1 MTTLKSLMSKCGTSV
16 GLLFLLII
24 FSLMRPD
31 AFFTFNNMII
41 IVKQGAI
48 LTMIALG
55 LTVVLTLQ
63 EFDLSI
69 GFLASFVGM
78 ITTGLM
84 SFNHIPTPVAIFI
97 GLAVGCTVGA
107 INGLIVTILQVPS
120 LVATL
125 GTGSA
130 LIGITFLYSNG
141 AQISSGIPTAF
152 KAIGKGYVY
161 GIPNLILIMT
171 AFAVFLWILMNRV
184 EAGRRMYAIGGNPSA
199 AWLSGINLR
208 KYRILGFCISG
219 FGAGLGGLCLAAML
233 GVGHPQ
239 AAGGFLLDAFTA
251 AFLGAVTLKEGEFH
265 VVGTVIGVLILS
277 VTLNGLTMLGAEFYT
292 QNIIKGVILIGAVA
306 LSRTGKKEN

>member
-1 MTTLKSLMSKCGTSV
+1 LAAKYGTTA
-16 GLLFLLII
+16 GLLLLLII
-24 FSLMRPD
+24 FSVMRPD
-31 AFFTFNNMII
+31 AFFTISNMLII
-41 IVKQGAI
+41 LKQGAI

-78 ITTGLM
+78 ITTGMM
-84 SFNHIPTPVAIFI
+84 SFNHFPVPVAVTI
-97 GLAVGCTVGA
+97 GLGAGCAAGA
-107 INGLIVTILQVPS
+107 INGLIVTLLKVPS

-130 LIGITFLYSNG
+130 LIGVTFLYSKG
-141 AQISSGIPTAF
+141 AQISSGIPSVYKT
-152 KAIGKGYVY
+152 IGKGYLG
-161 GIPNLILIMT
+161 GIPNLVLIMV
-171 AFAVFLWILMNRV
+171 AFAVLLWILMNRV
-184 EAGRRMYAIGGNPSA
+184 EAGRRMYAIGGNPNA
-199 AWLSGINLR
+199 AWMSGISLR

-239 AAGGFLLDAFTA
+239 AADGFLLDAFTA

-277 VTLNGLTMLGAEFYT
+277 VTFNGLTMLGVEFYA
-292 QNIIKGVILIGAVA
+292 QNVIKGLILIGAVA
-306 LSRTGKKEN
+306 LSRAGKKDL

>member
-1 MTTLKSLMSKCGTSV
+1 LAAKYGTTA
-16 GLLFLLII
+16 GLLLLLII
-24 FSLMRPD
+24 FSVMRPD
-31 AFFTFNNMII
+31 AFFTISNMLII
-41 IVKQGAI
+41 LKQGAI

-78 ITTGLM
+78 ITTGMM
-84 SFNHIPTPVAIFI
+84 SFKHFPVPVAVTL
-97 GLAVGCTVGA
+97 GLGAGCAAGA
-107 INGLIVTILQVPS
+107 INGLIVTLLKVPS

-130 LIGITFLYSNG
+130 LIGVTFLYSKG
-141 AQISSGIPTAF
+141 AQISSGIPSVYKT
-152 KAIGKGYVY
+152 IGKGYLG
-161 GIPNLILIMT
+161 GIPNLVLIMV
-171 AFAVFLWILMNRV
+171 AFAVLLWILMNRV
-184 EAGRRMYAIGGNPSA
+184 EAGRRMYAIGGNPNA
-199 AWLSGINLR
+199 AWMSGISLR

-239 AAGGFLLDAFTA
+239 AADGFLLDAFTA

-277 VTLNGLTMLGAEFYT
+277 VTFNGLTMLGVEFYA
-292 QNIIKGVILIGAVA
+292 QNVIKGLILIGAVA
-306 LSRTGKKEN
+306 LSRAGKKDL

>member
-1 MTTLKSLMSKCGTSV
+1 MRPLAAKYGTTA
-16 GLLFLLII
+16 GLVILLIL

-31 AFFTFNNMII
+31 AFFTISNMLII
-41 IVKQGAI
+41 LKQGAI

-78 ITTGLM
+78 ITTGMM
-84 SFNHIPTPVAIFI
+84 SFNHLPVPVALVI
-97 GLAVGCTVGA
+97 GLAAGCAAGA
-107 INGLIVTILQVPS
+107 INGLTVTLLKVPS

-130 LIGITFLYSNG
+130 LIGVTFLYSKG
-141 AQISSGIPTAF
+141 AQISSGIPSVY
-152 KAIGKGYVY
+152 KMIGKGYVG
-161 GIPNLILIMT
+161 GIPNLVLIMV
-171 AFAVFLWILMNRV
+171 AFAALLWILMNRI
-184 EAGRRMYAIGGNPSA
+184 EAGRRMYAIGGNPNA
-199 AWLSGINLR
+199 AWMSGISLR
-208 KYRILGFCISG
+208 RYRILGFCISG

-239 AAGGFLLDAFTA
+239 AADGFLLDAFTA

-265 VVGTVIGVLILS
+265 VVGTLIGVLILS
-277 VTLNGLTMLGAEFYT
+277 VTFNGLTMLGVEFYA
-292 QNIIKGVILIGAVA
+292 QNVIKGLILIGAVA
-306 LSRTGKKEN
+306 LSRAGKKEL